1 MEAANVI
8 YHSSQIWSG
17 SMEKSRRQLSFCKP
31 RSSLGYRFRV
41 LRTLEKNDMSLDSVT
56 SAEVIGRV
64 IVPRKAVR
72 KETRTTRFAA
82 HLHSEKE
89 SGDAHVQINAF

>member
-1 MEAANVI
+1 MSFITVPRFGVGRWKNPGDNV
-8 YHSSQIWSG
+8 
-17 SMEKSRRQLSFCKP
+17 SFCKP
-31 RSSLGYRFRV
+31 SSSLGYRFRV

-64 IVPRKAVR
+64 IAPRKAVR
-72 KETRTTRFAA
+72 KETRTTCFAA